1 MGLSLSYTL
10 SRINMNF
17 SELIRKIFQISYIK
31 FLFVAGINTAFGY
44 LIYALI
50 VFFLKNAYLSVFIA
64 TIIAVLFNFK
74 TYGTLVFKSKDNS
87 KIVRF
92 FGVYLCTMSVQM
104 GLLKGLA
111 VVGIPNPYIAG
122 AMILLPVSLLSF
134 FLMRTFVF
142 NAPIAKKN

>member
-1 MGLSLSYTL
+1 
-10 SRINMNF
+10 MNF